1 MRPDRFEEFARLYR
15 PALADARARFP
26 EEYPWPAEDV
36 PVVAEKMLAAVRRGS
51 FNKDG
56 RAFKI
61 VCRQLGIRHTY
72 RDIRAYLEGQ

>member
-36 PVVAEKMLAAVRRGS
+36 PEVADKMLDAVERGR

-56 RAFKI
+56 RAFKT
-61 VCRQLGIRHTY
+61 VCRQLGIKHTY
-72 RDIRAYLEGQ
+72 TAIRAYLKGQ